1 MVTFTADL
9 QLHGKTATGIEVP
22 EEVVRSLGSGK
33 KPAVR
38 VTIRGYGY
46 RTTIGVMGGR
56 FMIPVST
63 EHRKRAKIA
72 AGDKLEVQLELD
84 TEPRELV
91 VPDDFLAAL
100 SHNGMAKS
108 AFESM
113 SYSNRRRLVLG
124 IEDAKTPETRQRR
137 IEKALNELNDSQSK
151 K

>member
-1 MVTFTADL
+1 MVTFTAEL

-22 EEVVRSLGSGK
+22 AEVVRSLGSGR

-38 VTIRGYGY
+38 VTILGYAY

-56 FMIPVST
+56 FLIPVST
-63 EHRKRAKIA
+63 EHRQKAKVA

-84 TEPRELV
+84 TEPRELA
-91 VPDDFLAAL
+91 VPDDFLSAL
-100 SHNGMAKS
+100 SHNGVAKS

-124 IEDAKTPETRQRR
+124 IEDAKTPETRKRR
-137 IEKALNELNDSQSK
+137 IEKALNELNNSQSK

>member
-1 MVTFTADL
+1 MVTFTAEL
-9 QLHGKTATGIEVP
+9 QLHGKTSTGIEVP
-22 EEVVRSLGSGK
+22 AEVVRSLGSGK

-38 VTIRGYGY
+38 VTIRGYAY

-56 FMIPVST
+56 FLIPVST
-63 EHRKRAKIA
+63 EHRQKAKVA

-84 TEPRELV
+84 TEQRELA
-91 VPDDFLAAL
+91 VPDDFLSAL
-100 SHNGMAKS
+100 SHNGVAKS

-137 IEKALNELNDSQSK
+137 IEKALNELNNSQSEK
-151 K
+151 